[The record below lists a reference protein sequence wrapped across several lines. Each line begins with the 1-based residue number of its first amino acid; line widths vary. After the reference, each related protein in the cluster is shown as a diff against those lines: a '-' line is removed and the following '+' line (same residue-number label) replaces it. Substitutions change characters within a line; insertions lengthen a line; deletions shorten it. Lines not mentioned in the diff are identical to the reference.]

1 MSARRPILVTGGHRS
16 GTGWV
21 GEMLA
26 AAPAPSL
33 AYIWE
38 PFSLVARPGITDPP
52 FRYWF
57 TYVCPENEGE
67 YVGRVRD
74 TLMFRYHTA
83 AELRSIRSPKDV
95 GRFVRDRYATARN
108 RRIKAVPL
116 FKDPIALFSAAW
128 LADTFG
134 MDVLMLI
141 RHPAAFVGSILK
153 QGWDHDF
160 GHFLAQPLMMRDQL
174 GSFDEEIRRYAAEPQ
189 PRLDQAILLW
199 NLIHHQILRF
209 REVRPDWTYRLHE
222 DLSREPVEGF
232 QELYERYGLTWTD
245 DVRRTI
251 EAHSGG
257 DNPAVTTDAASHKRD
272 SRAAITAWKQRLT
285 SEQIDLIRTRTE
297 PIAKEFYVD
306 ADW

>member
-1 MSARRPILVTGGHRS
+1 MSARRPLLVTGGHRS

-21 GEMLA
+21 GQMLA
-26 AAPAPSL
+26 ATPDPTL

-38 PFSLVARPGITDPP
+38 PFSLSARPGITSPP

-57 TYVCPENEGE
+57 TYVCAENEGE

-74 TLMFRYHTA
+74 ALAFRYHTG
-83 AELRSIRSPKDV
+83 AELRAIRSPKDV
-95 GRFVRDRYATARN
+95 GRLVRDHHVTAR
-108 RRIKAVPL
+108 RRRRGAVPL

-134 MDVLMLI
+134 MDVLVMI
-141 RHPAAFVGSILK
+141 RHPGAFVGSILK

-160 GHFLAQPLMMRDQL
+160 NHFLAQPLMMRDQL
-174 GSFDEEIRRYAAEPQ
+174 APFEDEIRRYAEEPQ

-209 REVRPDWTYRLHE
+209 REGRPEWDFLLHE
-222 DLSREPVEGF
+222 DLSREPVGGF
-232 QELYERYGLTWTD
+232 RDLYERYELTWTD
-245 DVRRTI
+245 GVRRTI
-251 EAHSGG
+251 EAHSGEG
-257 DNPAVTTDAASHKRD
+257 NPAITTDAASHKRD
-272 SRAAITAWKQRLT
+272 SRAAISAWKTRLT
-285 SEQIDLIRTRTE
+285 PEQIDRIRTRTE
-297 PIAKEFYVD
+297 AIAKEFYTD